1 MITFFNYCFYRYAKF
16 YKKWGDNG
24 PYVMAFGLLFL
35 AIALYL
41 GSIINFLLYQVGIK
55 YTDQINIG
63 VIVFCCIL
71 DFVFSILMDSE
82 GRYKKLEKKYKNE
95 DNVKLKGWGVGLFIL
110 FAFLCYIASLVV
122 FRTIG

>member
-35 AIALYL
+35 AIAFYL
-41 GSIINFLLYQVGIK
+41 GSIINFLLYQVGIE

-63 VIVFCCIL
+63 IAVFCCFL
-71 DFVFSILMDSE
+71 DFIFSILMDSE

-110 FAFLCYIASLVV
+110 FAFLCYIASLLIFKTV
-122 FRTIG
+122 